1 MAKRTLSRK
10 QLRAEAEQAERAAGG
25 GEAPAPPGPAKP
37 AKPAKPAR
45 GARKP
50 SAKMEPVRL
59 RAFWGVFDNAMKR
72 VATFAYNERA
82 AAELKLASLNEKKA
96 GRHFLQVVKEPMA
109 APAGDQGG

>member
-25 GEAPAPPGPAKP
+25 GEAPPGPAKP
-37 AKPAKPAR
+37 AKPARA
-45 GARKP
+45 ARKP
-50 SAKMEPVRL
+50 SAKKEPVRL

-72 VATFAYNERA
+72 VATFDYNERA